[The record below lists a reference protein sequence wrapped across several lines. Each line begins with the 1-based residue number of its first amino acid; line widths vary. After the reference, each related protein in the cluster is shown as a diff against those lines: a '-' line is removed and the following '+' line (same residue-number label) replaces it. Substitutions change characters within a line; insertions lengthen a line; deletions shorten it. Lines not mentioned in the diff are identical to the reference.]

1 MLCPHVIQKPDILR
15 QRAPKMFNPFPSFLE
30 ADIYDKVRF
39 LYHVLHTLLAWLEF
53 SFSGFFKMI
62 LNFRY

>member
-15 QRAPKMFNPFPSFLE
+15 QWAPKMFNPFPSFLE

-39 LYHVLHTLLAWLEF
+39 LYHVLHTLLA
-53 SFSGFFKMI
+53 
-62 LNFRY
+62 

>member
-30 ADIYDKVRF
+30 ADIDVKVCF
-39 LYHVLHTLLAWLEF
+39 AYHKVPTYLRSLA
-53 SFSGFFKMI
+53 SMNVI
-62 LNFRY
+62 